1 MRSGLKPVGDETPAL
16 DERQEW
22 EEREGWLH
30 PLARQRWLLAAAA
43 VAAGILAFLVSFLMK
58 PVYEATSTLRLV
70 ESKLMEEQRVNV
82 LPSLGG
88 VRALV
93 TTSSIAN
100 DAVAKFD
107 LSTTEGLS
115 RTEFQNRITTDQIL
129 GSSLVRIR
137 VRMSDA
143 QRATDVANWLA
154 SRAIAINGELNQREA
169 LEARDF
175 IGKQREEALAKLR
188 TTEQALLEFKQRAQL
203 DLVKKDV
210 DATLKVREELL
221 PLRIDVETQR
231 ARLASAEAD
240 LAKTSRLIDT
250 KRSID
255 RDAAMMEA
263 ARGTDVGGQPT
274 GQPAGQ
280 QAGAAT
286 GASAGG
292 GEKSVLGLRLVD
304 QELNPVYSVL
314 EREIALTRTKLRG
327 LEQSVDQ
334 AVKTYGIDAKNNDR
348 LQQMYRDQITLKSLE
363 SEYELLLKI
372 YSDLSSRYE
381 VARIQVASQ
390 SAELQLVDP
399 ALIPERPIAPRKA
412 MNTVVGAGFGLVF
425 AAIWVL
431 LRESARRPR
440 LSVPR

>member
-1 MRSGLKPVGDETPAL
+1 MRTGLKTVVDETLTL
-16 DERQEW
+16 DERQER
-22 EEREGWLH
+22 EERESWFT
-30 PLARQRWLLAAAA
+30 PLARHRWLLLAAA
-43 VAAGILAFLVSFLMK
+43 VATGIVALLVSFLMK
-58 PVYEATSTLRLV
+58 PVYEAASTLRLV

-93 TTSSIAN
+93 QTSSIAS
-100 DAVAKFD
+100 DAIGKFG
-107 LSTTEGLS
+107 LGAREGL
-115 RTEFQNRITTDQIL
+115 NRSGFLNRVTTDQIF

-143 QRATDVANWLA
+143 QRAADVANWLA
-154 SRAIAINGELNQREA
+154 SRAIAINGELNQRES

-210 DATLKVREELL
+210 DSTLKVREELL
-221 PLRIDVETQR
+221 PLRIQVEAER
-231 ARLASAEAD
+231 AKLATAEAA
-240 LAKTSRLIDT
+240 LAKTSALIT
-250 KRSID
+250 TRRSID

-263 ARGTDVGGQPT
+263 ARASGGTNGGT
-274 GQPAGQ
+274 A
-280 QAGAAT
+280 
-286 GASAGG
+286 
-292 GEKSVLGLRLVD
+292 VLGLQLVD
-304 QELNPVYSVL
+304 QDLNPAYSAIEEEV
-314 EREIALTRTKLRG
+314 ALTRTKLRG
-327 LEQSVDQ
+327 LEQELSQ
-334 AVKTYGIDAKNNDR
+334 AVNTYGIAAKTNGQ
-348 LQQMYRDQITLKSLE
+348 LQQMYRDEITLKSLQ

-399 ALIPERPIAPRKA
+399 ALVPERPIAPRKT

-440 LSVPR
+440 LSAPR